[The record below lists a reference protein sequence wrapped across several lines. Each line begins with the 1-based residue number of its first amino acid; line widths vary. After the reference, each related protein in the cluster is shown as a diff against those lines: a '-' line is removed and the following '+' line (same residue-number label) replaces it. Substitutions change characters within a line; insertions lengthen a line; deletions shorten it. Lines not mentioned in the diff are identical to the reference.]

1 MTDRDGRNSSGR
13 GEHPV
18 NGTPVT
24 ASISSIAKDLGV
36 SVSTVS
42 AVINGRGYAS
52 PKMRERIE
60 KHLRKVDYQPN
71 YLARSLRK
79 RETRIIG
86 LIVPDL
92 VNSFYSYLSRGVED
106 FLKSEDYL
114 FIVADSRENWKRQR
128 DYIQTF
134 CRMMTDGILL
144 VPCLATSAQIES
156 IPSLVRDRPLVYLD
170 RSPLRPP
177 VDSVM
182 IDNERASFE
191 ATDHLIG
198 MGHSRIAIITEP
210 LNLLSAA
217 DRLKGYRCALKTRG
231 IKVDPSLVCAGS
243 NTKESA
249 YDIGL
254 RLLTGKRMPTA
265 VVICNNQMT
274 LGFLA
279 ALRDR
284 NIACPEQLSV
294 VGFDDCDWSEHIQ
307 PALTVIVQPALEM
320 GTTAARILLDRIT
333 DKTPRPCKTTLLG
346 FHLISRK
353 STAPPRY
360 KAVHRDK
367 SGETHS

>member
-1 MTDRDGRNSSGR
+1 MKRTPGTSG
-13 GEHPV
+13 
-18 NGTPVT
+18 
-24 ASISSIAKDLGV
+24 ISSIAKHLGV

-42 AVINGRGYAS
+42 TVINGRGYVSA
-52 PKMRERIE
+52 KMRERIE
-60 KHLRKVDYQPN
+60 KHLREVDYQPN

-86 LIVPDL
+86 LIVPDFA
-92 VNSFYSYLSRGVED
+92 NSFYSYLSRGAED
-106 FLKSEDYL
+106 FLKSEDYQL
-114 FIVADSRENWKRQR
+114 IVADSRENWKRQR
-128 DYIQTF
+128 DYIETF

-182 IDNERASFE
+182 IDNVRACFE

-198 MGHSRIAIITEP
+198 LGHSRIAIITEP

-217 DRLKGYRCALKTRG
+217 DRLKGYRRALKTHG
-231 IKVDPSLVCAGS
+231 IKADPSLICTGG

-249 YDIGL
+249 FQIGL
-254 RLLTGKRMPTA
+254 SLLAGKRRPTA

-279 ALRDR
+279 ALRER

-294 VGFDDCDWSEHIQ
+294 VGFDDCDWSEHVQ
-307 PALTVIVQPALEM
+307 PSLTVIQQPALEM
-320 GTTAARILLDRIT
+320 GATSARILLGRVK
-333 DKTPRPCKTTLLG
+333 DKTSSPYKTTLLG
-346 FHLISRK
+346 FHLIPRM
-353 STAPPRY
+353 STAPP
-360 KAVHRDK
+360 
-367 SGETHS
+367 GGTI

>member
-1 MTDRDGRNSSGR
+1 
-13 GEHPV
+13 V
-18 NGTPVT
+18 KGTPVA
-24 ASISSIAKDLGV
+24 ASISSIAKHLGV

-42 AVINGRGYAS
+42 TVINGHGYVS

-60 KHLRKVDYQPN
+60 RYLREVDYQPN

-92 VNSFYSYLSRGVED
+92 ADSFYSYLSRGAED
-106 FLKSEDYL
+106 FLKSADYL
-114 FIVADSRENWKRQR
+114 LIVADSREDWKRQR

-156 IPSLVRDRPLVYLD
+156 IPTLVRDRPLVYLD

-182 IDNERASFE
+182 IDNGRASFE

-198 MGHSRIAIITEP
+198 MGHSRIAIVTEP

-217 DRLKGYRCALKTRG
+217 DRLKGYRHALKTRG
-231 IKVDPSLVCAGS
+231 IKLDPSLICTGRS
-243 NTKESA
+243 NTKEAA

-254 RLLTGKRMPTA
+254 RLLAGKRLPTA

-279 ALRDR
+279 ALRER

-294 VGFDDCDWSEHIQ
+294 VGFDECDWSEHVH
-307 PALTVIVQPALEM
+307 PSLTVIEQPALEM
-320 GTTAARILLDRIT
+320 GATGARILLGRIK
-333 DKTPRPCKTTLLG
+333 DKTPSPYKTTILG
-346 FHLISRK
+346 FHLIPRR
-353 STAPPRY
+353 STAPP
-360 KAVHRDK
+360 AQ
-367 SGETHS
+367 SGSRGQVRG